1 MPHILELLRVKN
13 SEDRFYMALK
23 IIRSKIFFFLI
34 PACLICLS
42 HTSNTFAFGD
52 PSESDMP
59 QSIEVNGKKISL
71 KNLTSPISDS
81 SQTLRDGAS
90 IYIKNCALCHG
101 DLLDGK
107 GLYGESF
114 YPPPANFL
122 LPQSI
127 LSKSKSYVYW
137 RLMKGGQ
144 GLPKKFEPWNS
155 AMPSWEGV
163 LTEEQIWK
171 VIHFIYE
178 KSKEL
183 SSATTHNVSTPTI
196 ERGEQVYSKNCSIC
210 HGEKGAGDGPG
221 AKVSSPF
228 PRNFI
233 KGHIKLRST
242 PFGKI
247 PTDKDLFEA
256 ITSGST
262 GTTMPSWKHLSED
275 DRHSLV
281 LYLKSLSKKF
291 LKFVK
296 KGKTHKIVAI
306 PDPPKFTLASLERG
320 KTLFTQNCSGC
331 HGVRGRSDGAST
343 KKIVH
348 IPTNAIWPRNLSK
361 PWKFR
366 RGDQRKDIFLT
377 LRTGLSLT
385 AMPRF
390 SPRIFKDQQ
399 IWDLVHYVQTL
410 SLSKKPKPPTTFK
423 VKKIDG
429 PLPSDPLDPRWNKID
444 SNFFPLGGQII
455 RSKKVKYP
463 IIDNVIAKSVHNGKE
478 ISFYLHWDDP
488 TFDPILKKSIHVEE
502 SPVPPLPLHLQVNE
516 SEKDILSEEYK
527 PQKFPDSIAI
537 QFPIPMDETNVKP
550 YFLNGD
556 REHPVNLWKWSSH
569 PIKAIEMTATGI
581 DQIKK
586 QIKTSQNLSS
596 KASFK
601 YGRYFITMKRPLK
614 TLDPK
619 IDIQFRSG
627 QTTSIA
633 FNVWNGSEGETESK
647 KVISSW
653 FNLEL
658 E

>member
-1 MPHILELLRVKN
+1 
-13 SEDRFYMALK
+13 MASK
-23 IIRSKIFFFLI
+23 IIREKLYIFLVAVSLI
-34 PACLICLS
+34 FLS
-42 HTSNTFAFGD
+42 HTPYTFAFNS

-59 QSIEVNGKKISL
+59 LSIEINGKRISL
-71 KNLTSPISDS
+71 QNLTPPIKKSAQALS
-81 SQTLRDGAS
+81 DGAS
-90 IYIKNCALCHG
+90 IYIKNCVLCHG

-107 GLYGESF
+107 GLYSKSF
-114 YPPPANFL
+114 YPSPTNFL

-144 GLPKKFEPWNS
+144 GLPKKFYPWNS

-163 LTEEQIWK
+163 LTEEQIWN
-171 VIHFIYE
+171 VIHFIYD

-183 SSATTHNVSTPTI
+183 SSAKTHDVSIPSI
-196 ERGEQVYSKNCSIC
+196 ENGEKVYSKNCSIC

-221 AKVSSPF
+221 AKISSPF
-228 PRNFI
+228 PRNFK

-256 ITSGST
+256 ITNGST
-262 GTTMPSWKHLSED
+262 GTTMPSWKHLSEK

-291 LKFVK
+291 SKFVK
-296 KGKTHKIVAI
+296 KGKTHKIIVV
-306 PDPPKFTLASLERG
+306 PNPPKFTLSSLERG
-320 KTLFTQNCSGC
+320 KDLFIQNCSGC

-343 KKIVH
+343 KKIVN
-348 IPTNAIWPRNLSK
+348 IPTDAIWPRNLSK

-366 RGDQRKDIFLT
+366 RGDQRKDIYLT

-410 SLSKKPKPPTTFK
+410 SPSKEPKPLKIFK

-429 PLPSDPLDPRWNKID
+429 PLPSDPLDPIWNTID

-488 TFDPILKKSIHVEE
+488 TVDPILKKSINVEE
-502 SPVPPLPLHLQVNE
+502 SPVPPLPLHLQVNK
-516 SEKDILSEEYK
+516 SEEDLLPEEYK
-527 PQKFPDSIAI
+527 PQEFPDSIAI
-537 QFPIPMDETNVKP
+537 QFPVTIDEANEKP

-556 REHPVNLWKWSSH
+556 MEHPVNLWKWTTY

-581 DQIKK
+581 DKINIQKT
-586 QIKTSQNLSS
+586 TSQSLSS

-601 YGRYFITMKRPLK
+601 YGRYFLTMKRSLK
-614 TLDPK
+614 TLDPE
-619 IDIQFRSG
+619 IDIQFQTG
-627 QTTSIA
+627 QTIPIA
-633 FNVWNGSEGETESK
+633 FNVWNGSAGEIKSK